1 MPFLLLP
8 GVTIVLSS
16 LLALMQDQI
25 QQLNQRFDIS
35 AASINSDQTDQE
47 GGDLKLFFTV
57 T

>member
-1 MPFLLLP
+1 M
-8 GVTIVLSS
+8 LSS

-47 GGDLKLFFTV
+47 GVDLKLFFTV

>member
-1 MPFLLLP
+1 M
-8 GVTIVLSS
+8 LSS